1 VAIFIRLLPLARS
14 HTLPLEYAHRR
25 RERLTTSLDT
35 LDTTAAAAAVVVLS
49 PIVVFVSIDYNE
61 LLVHV
66 CLRAIPLQ
74 R

>member
-1 VAIFIRLLPLARS
+1 MAIFIRLLPLARS

-35 LDTTAAAAAVVVLS
+35 LDTTAAAAVVVLS